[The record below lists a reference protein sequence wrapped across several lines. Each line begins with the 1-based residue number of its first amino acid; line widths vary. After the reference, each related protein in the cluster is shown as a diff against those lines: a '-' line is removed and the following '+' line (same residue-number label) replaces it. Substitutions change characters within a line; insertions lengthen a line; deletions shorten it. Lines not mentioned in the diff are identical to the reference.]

1 MMPNSCGIAFVLKG
15 LFYFTIM
22 NLPFYKFQPDRWEFG
37 DISVEPFDIQGLF
50 LNICNYYWKKI
61 TDENPKR
68 VAITT
73 LKARYNKATDAMF
86 DRLFEI
92 GVIKDNDG
100 FIVINFLDEQLAE
113 ISEQKEMLSNAGKAG
128 ANKRWSKN
136 RVAITTSVQSQSDSN
151 SNKDKEE
158 DKDKIKT
165 KNKNNTIVGLKNFK
179 KFTKEQF
186 AIDIKECH
194 DRLERKLTKDRLMDF
209 YNYWTEPNPR
219 GVMRFQLQPTW
230 ETGRRLA
237 TWRDKQKEPFKQ
249 PEQSSARNVLN

>member
-1 MMPNSCGIAFVLKG
+1 MPSSCGIAFVLKG
-15 LFYFTIM
+15 LFYFTVM

-61 TDENPKR
+61 TDECPKR

-73 LKARYNKATDAMF
+73 LKARYNRATDAMF
-86 DRLFEI
+86 DRLIEI
-92 GVIKDNDG
+92 GVIKDDNG
-100 FIVINFLDEQLAE
+100 FAVINFLDEQLEE
-113 ISEQKEMLSNAGKAG
+113 ISEQKEILSNAGKAG

-136 RVAITTSVQSQSDSN
+136 RVAITTPLQSQSDGN
-151 SNKDKEE
+151 SNKDKDKEE
-158 DKDKIKT
+158 DKDKIK
-165 KNKNNTIVGLKNFK
+165 NNTIVGVKNFK

-186 AIDIKECH
+186 ADDIKESH
-194 DRLERKLTKDRLMDF
+194 ERLERKLTTERLREF
-209 YNYWTEPNPR
+209 YLYWTEPNQK

-237 TWRDKQKEPFKQ
+237 TWRDRTPAKQ
-249 PEQSSARNVLN
+249 PETVNTRQKLD